1 MMQWNI
7 LIQYVYPVTVFIK
20 FTYIEPGE
28 ANALYK
34 YDIVNV

>member
-1 MMQWNI
+1 MHDAVEYFN
-7 LIQYVYPVTVFIK
+7 PVCITVFIK

>member
-7 LIQYVYPVTVFIK
+7 LIQFVPITVFIK